1 MKTRTIHSNK
11 GLKNQRKIT
20 LNISVKRNV
29 EEMVKKIQPNE
40 FKRIIAPV
48 DGSSYAN
55 RAVKKALFLGK
66 QTGNEVI
73 ILYVIDTPRLT
84 TTIPPDEISR
94 TWYDI
99 LRTQGQGV
107 LGDIQKTAKKMGVK
121 IKTKLVEG
129 IPAEVIM
136 KEAKK
141 DDLIVMGCKGMTAID
156 RLLMGSVCENVV
168 RHADAQVM
176 VVR

>member
-1 MKTRTIHSNK
+1 M
-11 GLKNQRKIT
+11 
-20 LNISVKRNV
+20 KRNV
-29 EEMVKKIQPNE
+29 EGMPKKIQKSE

-55 RAVKKALFLGK
+55 RAAKKALSLAK
-66 QTGNEVI
+66 QTGDAVI
-73 ILYVIDTPRLT
+73 VLYVIDTPRLT
-84 TTIPPDEISR
+84 GTIPPDEISR
-94 TWYDI
+94 VWFDI
-99 LRTQGQGV
+99 LRTQGQKV
-107 LGDIQKTAKKMGVK
+107 LTDIQKTASKMGVK

-129 IPAEVIM
+129 IPEEVIM

-141 DDLIVMGCKGMTAID
+141 DDLIVMGCKGMTGFD

>member
-1 MKTRTIHSNK
+1 
-11 GLKNQRKIT
+11 
-20 LNISVKRNV
+20 VKRNV
-29 EEMVKKIQPNE
+29 EDMPKKIQPSE

-48 DGSSYAN
+48 DGSAYAN
-55 RAVKKALFLGK
+55 RAAKKALFLAK
-66 QTGNEVI
+66 QTGNEVLV
-73 ILYVIDTPRLT
+73 LYVIDTPRLT
-84 TTIPPDEISR
+84 STIPPDEISR

-107 LGDIQKTAKKMGVK
+107 LEGIQKIAKKMEVK

-129 IPAEVIM
+129 IPEEVIM

-141 DDLIVMGCKGMTAID
+141 DDLIIMGCKGMTAID
-156 RLLMGSVCENVV
+156 RLLMGNVCENVV

>member
-1 MKTRTIHSNK
+1 M
-11 GLKNQRKIT
+11 
-20 LNISVKRNV
+20 NISVKRNV
-29 EEMVKKIQPNE
+29 VGMAKKIQESE

-48 DGSSYAN
+48 DGSSNAT
-55 RAVKKALFLGK
+55 RAAKKALFLAK
-66 QTGNEVI
+66 QTGDEVI
-73 ILYVIDTPRLT
+73 VLYVIDTPRLT
-84 TTIPPDEISR
+84 STIPADEISR
-94 TWYDI
+94 TWFDI
-99 LRTQGQGV
+99 LRTQGQKV
-107 LGDIQKTAKKMGVK
+107 LNDIQKTANKMQVK

-129 IPAEVIM
+129 IPEEVIM

-141 DDLIVMGCKGMTAID
+141 DDLIVMGCKGMTAFD